1 MMEVMDG
8 WIGNIFSPP
17 LLESLFAPL
26 PAKSFN
32 QAGFHGSVA
41 DQHKLVEEVGGE
53 AEGEESL
60 SSENHV
66 MAPAKRSSAGFC

>member
-1 MMEVMDG
+1 MEVVDWKFFILTSSSRISVCSIACKKTG
-8 WIGNIFSPP
+8 
-17 LLESLFAPL
+17 
-26 PAKSFN
+26 FN
-32 QAGFHGSVA
+32 QAGFCGSVT